1 LSTEAVL
8 VLGLGAFAIAVALL
22 LVTVI
27 RLQRQAGQLK
37 LAVRAEEAAYERTKM
52 LLSVSEAVNSSLALE
67 EVLRHALTHA
77 GRLLGAPAGGL
88 YLVQPGAGEMTRMA
102 AYGLTSRARG
112 ATRRPDEEP
121 LRSALSAD
129 EVAPLPL
136 PADSAPGLER
146 GGHPEFVLVLPIQR
160 AGQLMGVMELYLTG
174 RPRVGH
180 DQLELLH
187 GVAAQAATAIRHA
200 QLYRAQEETSLTD
213 ELTRLP
219 NRRYLA
225 QRFVQEMQRAK
236 RYRKPLALLMI
247 DIDHFKSVNDSHGHL
262 IGDQVLA
269 EVATVLNRSIRES
282 DVCARYGGEE
292 FGAIIHEA
300 GAEGARTLAERL
312 RQAVEKAT
320 FAGGLKLTVS
330 VGVAATEDPEL
341 MTRLLYAA
349 DKALYAAKEAGRN
362 RVQMADLE
370 ALKQEPT
377 APEETTPART

>member
-1 LSTEAVL
+1 
-8 VLGLGAFAIAVALL
+8 
-22 LVTVI
+22 
-27 RLQRQAGQLK
+27 
-37 LAVRAEEAAYERTKM
+37 
-52 LLSVSEAVNSSLALE
+52 
-67 EVLRHALTHA
+67 
-77 GRLLGAPAGGL
+77 
-88 YLVQPGAGEMTRMA
+88 
-102 AYGLTSRARG
+102 
-112 ATRRPDEEP
+112 
-121 LRSALSAD
+121 
-129 EVAPLPL
+129 
-136 PADSAPGLER
+136 
-146 GGHPEFVLVLPIQR
+146 
-160 AGQLMGVMELYLTG
+160 
-174 RPRVGH
+174 
-180 DQLELLH
+180 
-187 GVAAQAATAIRHA
+187 
-200 QLYRAQEETSLTD
+200 
-213 ELTRLP
+213 
-219 NRRYLA
+219 
-225 QRFVQEMQRAK
+225 MQRAK